1 MITDP
6 GNDAAMSPMGKLR
19 SEPGA
24 LPEELAAT
32 LAHQLNQPLA
42 AILANAQAARRFL
55 EAGEIHR
62 DELLQILDDIILDDK
77 RAGEIV
83 RNLCAGGGGV
93 TGC

>member
-1 MITDP
+1 MTTDLA
-6 GNDAAMSPMGKLR
+6 NDSATRPAGKP
-19 SEPGA
+19 SGGPGA
-24 LPEELAAT
+24 LPGELAAT

-55 EAGEIHR
+55 EAGEIDR
-62 DELLQILDDIILDDK
+62 DELLQILDDIIRDDK

-83 RNLCAGGGGV
+83 GSLLTGGGGA

>member
-1 MITDP
+1 MTTDTGDDTATHP
-6 GNDAAMSPMGKLR
+6 VEKLR
-19 SEPGA
+19 GESGVLPG
-24 LPEELAAT
+24 ELATT

-55 EAGEIHR
+55 ESGEIHR
-62 DELLQILDDIILDDK
+62 DELLQILDDIIRDDK

-83 RNLCAGGGGV
+83 RSLCAGGGNA